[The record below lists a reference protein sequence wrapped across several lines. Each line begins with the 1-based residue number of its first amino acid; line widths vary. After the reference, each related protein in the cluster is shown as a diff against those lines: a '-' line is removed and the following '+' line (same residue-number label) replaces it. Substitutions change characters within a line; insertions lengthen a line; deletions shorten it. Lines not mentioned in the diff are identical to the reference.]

1 MVTTGDKMG
10 KDIFKAGY
18 LNKLEGKLLVSLP
31 GTEIRGHP
39 HISSKL
45 KVWKKNYHTV
55 KEMRNT
61 SGFGWNDEAKMIEV
75 ESDTVWEDYC
85 KGESNAK
92 GLRFKAFP
100 YYDDWCM
107 IFGNDRATGDMAESA
122 ADAADAMG
130 AYDVDTDGLND
141 GSSVSR
147 NNNSPHESKK
157 KPKISDVLM
166 SGLSNFGDKIV
177 SSFEMSA
184 SKLEMLGSRMG
195 YQHDLSAKRS
205 VVNEALK
212 KLPITTEQRVK
223 ASMAITQEAQK
234 VDYFF
239 SLTSDKEKMI
249 MVQNLC
255 P

>member
-1 MVTTGDKMG
+1 MVTTCDKMG
-10 KDIFKAGY
+10 KDFFKAGY

-31 GTEIRGHP
+31 
-39 HISSKL
+39 
-45 KVWKKNYHTV
+45 
-55 KEMRNT
+55 EMRNT
-61 SGFGWNDEAKMIEV
+61 SGFGWNDEAKMVDV

-85 KGESNAK
+85 KRESNAK

-100 YYDDWCM
+100 YYNDWCM
-107 IFGNDRATGDMAESA
+107 IFGNDRATGEMAESA

-130 AYDVDTDGLND
+130 AYDVDADGLRARLAKRALND
-141 GSSVSR
+141 GSSASR

-157 KPKISDVLM
+157 KPKICDVVM
-166 SGLSNFGDKIV
+166 SGLSNFGDKII

-184 SKLEMLGSRMG
+184 SKLEML
-195 YQHDLSAKRS
+195 LSAKRS
-205 VVNEALK
+205 AVNEALK
-212 KLPITTEQRVK
+212 KLPITAEQRVR
-223 ASMAITQEAQK
+223 AGIAITQEAQK

-239 SLTSDKEKMI
+239 SLTSDEEKMI